1 MTTGRRSASA
11 AAAALVLSA
20 GIAAAAVPPGPQA
33 PPSHAEGGSRLL
45 DVPYLPQTENLCGGA
60 AVAMVARYWGERRV
74 YPEDFAG
81 LVDRG
86 ASGIRTDVLASE
98 VARRGWPAVRFDAE
112 SASSADWLGEQVD
125 RGRPV
130 IALIEVGPGRYHYVV
145 VVAWTD
151 QAVILHDP
159 ARAPFRVL
167 PRAEF
172 EQAWARAAR
181 WALLVLPGE
190 VGNGRSSWGTTGPAR
205 EQAEPS
211 GAVRVPA
218 ASDAP
223 SPAGACGALV
233 GQMVERA
240 RAGDVTAAE
249 AGLLAAVRLCPSHA
263 AAWRELAGVRFL
275 QSRWTEASTLA
286 ERAARLDP
294 ADEQGRDLLATRL
307 LLTDEPDAALEEW
320 NRIGRPSVDVVRVE
334 GARRTRQPVVATL
347 VDLPPRTLLTPEAR
361 GRAARR
367 LRELPSAVLTSVRY
381 RPVEGGLAEVETAV
395 VERATVPRGVV
406 PIVATAGRA
415 LLQREL
421 RLDVASPTGSGE
433 LWTAAWRWWE
443 ARPRLAFGLAVP
455 APSGLPGVVTIA
467 GAWEKQSYGMPGTRD
482 DATAAVRQDERRR
495 AALSLADWATRSLR
509 WEAGVAFDR
518 WADDRHLAVDA
529 ALDVRLAGDRVSLGV
544 AGAAWTP
551 LGAGRRFARGSVS
564 SAFRSSRD
572 PGRASWLIS
581 AGLTAASGA
590 APLDLWSGAGTGHA
604 RSPLLRAHPLLDDGV
619 IVGEVFGRWLS
630 QGTVEYQRPLL
641 RGPGGAIRAAVFA
654 DAARAWRRAGDG
666 APSPLHL
673 DVGVG
678 VRAVLPGKG
687 GTARVDVARGLR
699 DGRAVLS
706 ASWQP
711 PWPGGSTH

>member
-1 MTTGRRSASA
+1 
-11 AAAALVLSA
+11 
-20 GIAAAAVPPGPQA
+20 
-33 PPSHAEGGSRLL
+33 
-45 DVPYLPQTENLCGGA
+45 
-60 AVAMVARYWGERRV
+60 
-74 YPEDFAG
+74 
-81 LVDRG
+81 
-86 ASGIRTDVLASE
+86 
-98 VARRGWPAVRFDAE
+98 
-112 SASSADWLGEQVD
+112 
-125 RGRPV
+125 
-130 IALIEVGPGRYHYVV
+130 
-145 VVAWTD
+145 
-151 QAVILHDP
+151 
-159 ARAPFRVL
+159 
-167 PRAEF
+167 
-172 EQAWARAAR
+172 
-181 WALLVLPGE
+181 
-190 VGNGRSSWGTTGPAR
+190 
-205 EQAEPS
+205 
-211 GAVRVPA
+211 
-218 ASDAP
+218 
-223 SPAGACGALV
+223 
-233 GQMVERA
+233 MVERA
-240 RAGDVTAAE
+240 RAGDVSAAE
-249 AGLLAAVRLCPSHA
+249 AGLLAAVRLCPLYA

-275 QSRWTEASTLA
+275 QSRWAEASTLA

-294 ADEQGRDLLATRL
+294 ADEQGRDLLATSL
-307 LLTDEPDAALEEW
+307 FLNDEPDAALEEW

-334 GARRTRQPVVATL
+334 GARRTRHPVVATL
-347 VDLPPRTLLTPEAR
+347 VDLPPRTLLTPEGQ

-367 LRELPSAVLTSVRY
+367 LRELPSAVSTSVRY
-381 RPVEGGLAEVETAV
+381 RPVEGGLAEVEMAV
-395 VERATVPRGVV
+395 VERTTVPRGVV

-415 LLQREL
+415 LLQREI

-455 APSGLPGVVTIA
+455 APSGLPGVATIT
-467 GAWEKQSYGMPGTRD
+467 GVWEKQSYGMPGGTRD
-482 DATAAVRQDERRR
+482 GATAAVRQDERRR

-544 AGAAWTP
+544 GGAAWTP
-551 LGAGRRFARGSVS
+551 LGSGRRFARGSVS

-604 RSPLLRAHPLLDDGV
+604 RTPLLRAHPLLDDGV

-699 DGRAVLS
+699 DGRVVLS

-711 PWPGGSTH
+711 PWPGGSTP